1 MFCGCGGKRSSVINT
16 IKIESGVRRQR
27 RCTDC
32 NENFYTM
39 ETLYKKPVIEKI
51 KPDERGIYTK
61 PDAAK
66 IKQAKVETRRRIED
80 RVTRKEYVPSYFI
93 EDDY

>member
-1 MFCGCGGKRSSVINT
+1 VT
-16 IKIESGVRRQR
+16 
-27 RCTDC
+27 
-32 NENFYTM
+32 
-39 ETLYKKPVIEKI
+39 EKI
-51 KPDERGIYTK
+51 KPDARGIYTK

-80 RVTRKEYVPSYFI
+80 RKEYVPSYFI

>member
-1 MFCGCGGKRSSVINT
+1 MFCECGDKRSSVINT
-16 IKIESGVRRQR
+16 LKIEKGVRRQR
-27 RCTDC
+27 RCAGCGT
-32 NENFYTM
+32 NFYTM
-39 ETLYKKPVIEKI
+39 ETLYSKPVTEKI
-51 KPDERGIYTK
+51 KPDARGIYTK

-80 RVTRKEYVPSYFI
+80 RVVRKEYVPSYFI